1 MSSDSN
7 ISNNQCTIS
16 VKMNDI
22 YKKHLTYFIS
32 HRWLAFPATATAIIM
47 IYILLSVIPT
57 ELAPLEDRS
66 RLSINATAPEGATFE
81 YMDRYIDETVDL
93 LNEKVPEKEV
103 LEIIKK
109 TPKVQLQ
116 VLDDTEMVNTCPVFV
131 QSEKVMARCRN
142 PCIIGTGKCLEHQK
156 TPIKNVD
163 ETKFI
168 KLTRIKVL
176 DTTISEPEP
185 LWCNEEDKLI
195 YNSMGQKVGILNED
209 NNIEY
214 FVIKE

>member
-1 MSSDSN
+1 MSL
-7 ISNNQCTIS
+7 TIPQ
-16 VKMNDI
+16 
-22 YKKHLTYFIS
+22 T
-32 HRWLAFPATATAIIM
+32 
-47 IYILLSVIPT
+47 LLKT
-57 ELAPLEDRS
+57 LQ
-66 RLSINATAPEGATFE
+66 ATFDSE
-81 YMDRYIDETVDL
+81 ARKLAKDAAKIL
-93 LNEKVPEKEV
+93 KVPEKEV

-116 VLDDTEMVNTCPVFV
+116 VLDDTEMVNTCPIYI